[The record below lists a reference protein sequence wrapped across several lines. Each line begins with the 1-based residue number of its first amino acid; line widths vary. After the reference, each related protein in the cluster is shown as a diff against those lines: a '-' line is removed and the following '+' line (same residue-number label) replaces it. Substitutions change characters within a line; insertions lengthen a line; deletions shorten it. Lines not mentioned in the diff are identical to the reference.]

1 MDNEIVTTG
10 GAHLPTARA
19 GVSVSA
25 TGNATAIGALFGG
38 INFNVDSPEAVAV
51 LRELFG
57 GNIQNRSHALEW
69 ASLNTERF
77 NLFVL
82 ENENYQNGMFC
93 MGKRVSLER
102 YTDKE
107 FKDFFKPLSPK
118 AKDELKKMPCIFARK
133 NISFKTAGNPHPA
146 ALGRLTDI
154 DCQGEQ
160 IRFCFEL
167 FKPFIEQQFI
177 NDHIKEFGLRFVT
190 VRNQLDEE
198 HWSIRAGNLPQII
211 AGFGIQIE

>member
-1 MDNEIVTTG
+1 MYNEIITSCDT
-10 GAHLPTARA
+10 HLPDVRA
-19 GVSVSA
+19 GISVSA
-25 TGNATAIGALFGG
+25 TGNATAIGAVYGG
-38 INFNVDSPEAVAV
+38 ISFNMNSPETIAV
-51 LRELFG
+51 LREMFG
-57 GNIQNRSHALEW
+57 GSRHSHALEW
-69 ASLNTERF
+69 ASLNTKRF

-93 MGKRVSLER
+93 IGKRVSLER

-107 FKDFFKPLSPK
+107 FKDFFKPLSQE

-133 NISFKTAGNPHPA
+133 NIDFKKADNPQPA
-146 ALGRLTDI
+146 ALGRITDI

-167 FKPFIEQQFI
+167 FRPFIEQQFI
-177 NDHIKEFGLRFVT
+177 NDHINDFGLKFAT

-198 HWSIRAGNLPQII
+198 HWSIRAGNLLKII
-211 AGFGIQIE
+211 SGFGIVIE